1 MSHCRGRRPNNL
13 SANAAAAARAARATA
28 GGSPGIVG
36 LRRFAQVQ
44 RQIVGR
50 RLALPEFGQQQPA
63 VAPLLPGLGQQ
74 PHQALLHRQA
84 ADHIPGRAMDGLE
97 VAQHAGQD
105 VARRGSLQEQAQGTA
120 SSPTRPRCWQKGS
133 RRSSNSSR
141 ESERPSRV
149 QQHLARG
156 QVQLHQEVPRKR
168 HTQGRQARLGRQ
180 LDVKHGQG
188 HRNAAPRLQHPVQV
202 AVLRIVEIV
211 RVAAEPQL
219 VEEVAVEHAQA
230 VQRRGIGRQ
239 AAAEALAQPV
249 HLVDHGL
256 HIQPRLGVLTQQSGG
271 LQQRE
276 MRVVGHQGG
285 EIFQGAGGLEAHW
298 KAHGLGV

>member
-1 MSHCRGRRPNNL
+1 
-13 SANAAAAARAARATA
+13 
-28 GGSPGIVG
+28 
-36 LRRFAQVQ
+36 
-44 RQIVGR
+44 
-50 RLALPEFGQQQPA
+50 
-63 VAPLLPGLGQQ
+63 
-74 PHQALLHRQA
+74 
-84 ADHIPGRAMDGLE
+84 
-97 VAQHAGQD
+97 
-105 VARRGSLQEQAQGTA
+105 
-120 SSPTRPRCWQKGS
+120 
-133 RRSSNSSR
+133 
-141 ESERPSRV
+141 
-149 QQHLARG
+149 
-156 QVQLHQEVPRKR
+156 VQLHQEVPRKR

-285 EIFQGAGGLEAHW
+285 EVFQGAGGLERIGRLMAWECRRGAASQARRRKVRGRSPTSHSRP
-298 KAHGLGV
+298 K